1 MQMTRLRCFMYVSTA
16 YSNSHCARGSTVT
29 EQLHPLLGA
38 DGQPADPAAIVRH
51 LMQTPRDEAQTEVW
65 VQALCWHCRSCFKY
79 LCIQAVRSI
88 ALSPFAFEI

>member
-29 EQLHPLLGA
+29 ERLYPLKGA

-51 LMQTPRDEAQTEVW
+51 LMQTPRDQAQAEVCE
-65 VQALCWHCRSCFKY
+65 QASRWTCCS
-79 LCIQAVRSI
+79 S
-88 ALSPFAFEI
+88 SSSFAFRL